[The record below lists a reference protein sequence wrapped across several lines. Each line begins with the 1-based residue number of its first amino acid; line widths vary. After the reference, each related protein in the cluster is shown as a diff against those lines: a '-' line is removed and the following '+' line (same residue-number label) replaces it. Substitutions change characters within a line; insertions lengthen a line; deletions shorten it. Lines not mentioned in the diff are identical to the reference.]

1 MTLIQSVPGL
11 KDVAKRGSDRRLVGD
26 LEMLFESARRDRQQY
41 ERQWMTNLAFSMGYH
56 WHYFNDVTR
65 RLERPVVPP
74 WRVLM
79 VINLVRQQ
87 VLTKYAKL
95 VQSRPQAHA
104 QPRSDEPEDKQQA
117 EVCDALLDYLW
128 STDGSEGAVKRALMW
143 AIITGTGILKTY
155 WNKGAGT
162 LLTYPQ
168 TMTVVGPDGTPQE
181 VAHPKAGEPLTD
193 QKGEPVYVG
202 EVETCEVSPF
212 EFYPD
217 PFGLT
222 IKDKFWCFIQKL
234 RSSEYVM
241 ERYGVEVE
249 PRTVPADQFLEG
261 QIASLAGGAVQPKLG
276 VLVKEFWQRSTKKYP
291 QGRYIVYVDE
301 QVLYEGPNP
310 YPKTQLPLAAFVDIP
325 VPGRF
330 WGDSMV
336 TDMIDP
342 QRNLNK
348 SRSQAIEIRNLMAKP
363 KYFVPKGALDVGK
376 TITSA
381 PGEIVEWNIMP
392 GAPDGGRPSVDA
404 GAPIPDSF
412 WRDAEQSTAEVR
424 TVSGIHEV
432 SNASAPQGVTAA
444 RAIGFLQEQDDL
456 RLGPTSQAYED
467 AISEIS
473 EHKLH
478 LARQFYEEPRTV
490 RVVGR
495 NNSVKVVEFYKEN
508 IPDDVDVSVETGS
521 SLPKSRVAR
530 QNFVLELWSKQL
542 IQDPRVAVQML
553 ELGDIEGLYEDSTR
567 DIDQASREN
576 EAMKAGTPREAN
588 DFDNHSLHIAE
599 HNKFRKGEEYEQ
611 LDPAL
616 QDLFAQHVA
625 MHQQFA
631 ATQPRPQPLRV
642 GAPLTPSPQGT
653 QDIASLLGAKPGLA
667 EGPQQA
673 FVQ

>member
-1 MTLIQSVPGL
+1 MSLIRNVPGL
-11 KDVAKRGSDRRLVGD
+11 SDISKRFADKTLVSD
-26 LEMLFESARRDRQQY
+26 LETLFEAAKRDRQSY
-41 ERQWMTNLAFSMGYH
+41 ERQWMTNMAFFQNYH

-79 VINLVRQQ
+79 VVNLVRGQ

-117 EVCDALLDYLW
+117 EVCDSLLEYLW
-128 STDGSEGAVKRALMW
+128 TTDGSESAVKRALMW

-168 TMTVVGPDGTPQE
+168 TTTMVGPDGVPQE
-181 VAHPKAGEPLTD
+181 VAHPKAAEPVTD
-193 QKGEPVYVG
+193 QKGEPIYLG

-212 EFYPD
+212 ELFPD

-222 IKDKFWCFIQKL
+222 FADKSWCFVQKL

-249 PRTVPADQFLEG
+249 PRPIQPDQFLEG
-261 QIASLAGGAVQPKLG
+261 QMASLAGNAVQPKSG

-291 QGRYIVYVDE
+291 QGRYIVYLDE

-310 YPKTQLPLAAFVDIP
+310 YPKCQLPFAAFVDIP

-330 WGDSMV
+330 WGESMV
-336 TDMIDP
+336 TDMIDS

-363 KYFVPKGALDVGK
+363 KYFVVKGALDVGK

-381 PGEIVEWNIMP
+381 PGEIVEYNLVT
-392 GAPDGGRPSVDA
+392 GAPAGGRPHIDQ
-404 GAPIPDSF
+404 GATVPDTF
-412 WRDAEQSTAEVR
+412 WKDAERSVSELR
-424 TVSGIHEV
+424 SVSGINEV
-432 SNASAPQGVTAA
+432 SNASAPTGVTAA

-456 RLGPTSQAYED
+456 RLGPTAQAYEE

-473 EHKLH
+473 EHKLR

-508 IPDDVDVSVETGS
+508 IPDDVDVQVETGS

-530 QNFVLELWSKQL
+530 QNFVLELWDKKL
-542 IQDPRVAVQML
+542 IQDPRVAVRML
-553 ELGDIEGLYEDSTR
+553 ELGDIEGLYEDATR

-576 EAMKAGTPREAN
+576 EAMKSGTPREAH
-588 DFDNHSLHIAE
+588 DFDNHSIHINE
-599 HNKFRKGEEYEQ
+599 HNRFRKGEEFEQ
-611 LDPAL
+611 LDPAA

-625 MHQQFA
+625 QHQQFA
-631 ATQPRPQPLRV
+631 PGQPQQPPLDV
-642 GAPLTPSPQGT
+642 GAPPAAQPSAP
-653 QDIASLLGAKPGLA
+653 DLSAMLGSPTGPA

-673 FVQ
+673 FSQ